1 MQNEVLICRGLPQ
14 LEAAMYRRN
23 ASTNSAFAYHNHLL
37 QGSALRYMCKELT
50 NKEMLGVMRYSLVQ
64 GTRRGKMS
72 SLYLNE
78 ATEISA
84 DVRAGIEF
92 PHPFIIN
99 VSGVDSDGLTQRWQL
114 SLPTEKLQLEWVE
127 ALKRGKEFVCS
138 MEQTGE
144 KDLLM
149 DLFRSM
155 FPAIRRLPRISPERV
170 KIYPNSFM
178 GSQVV
183 KYLTKKEN
191 YTSSQALS
199 IAQNMLNLRILEHVE
214 NEHAFHGNR
223 KHLYRFSRRLVVA
236 VPSAATTN
244 DALSAIF
251 SKLLLPD
258 LSKGGRSDTMEEEEQ
273 TSSLSPTTI
282 HLLRLRKQAQAE
294 LRVAVQTI
302 ENQEVAIS
310 TYAALHARNYARG
323 ELLFTRTRRV
333 ELLCLCLQVL
343 LAIEIFS
350 PSNFNITLFV
360 GLVTL
365 LCSAAYHIA
374 PVYRYVTGEKII
386 ESTSQLA
393 LEDIRLSANG
403 TPRSAVG
410 GGGDEDDDDE
420 EDDEEEEED
429 DELVKNEVSGEAEAG
444 DEEEDDE
451 EEEETE
457 AKGLKRLVRNEWGRL
472 KKVHKFLQRVRTRT
486 TSQLPS
492 ANSSTASSHPNT
504 NARFNIFRPLLS
516 PFKTKT
522 F

>member
-1 MQNEVLICRGLPQ
+1 MQDEVLICRGLPQ
-14 LEAAMYRRN
+14 LETAMYRRN
-23 ASTNSAFAYHNHLL
+23 ASTNSAFFYHNHLL
-37 QGSALRYMCKELT
+37 QGSALRYMRKELT
-50 NKEMLGVMRYSLVQ
+50 NKEMLGAMRYSLVQ

-72 SLYLNE
+72 SIYLNE

-84 DVRAGIEF
+84 DVRAGLDEF
-92 PHPFIIN
+92 PFPFVIN

-114 SLPTEKLQLEWVE
+114 LLPTERLQLEWVE
-127 ALKRGKEFVCS
+127 ALKRGREFVCS
-138 MEQTGE
+138 MDQSGE
-144 KDLLM
+144 KDLLL

-155 FPAIRRLPRISPERV
+155 FNAIRRLPRISPERV
-170 KIYPNSFM
+170 KIYPNSFS
-178 GSQVV
+178 GAQVMQ
-183 KYLTKKEN
+183 YLTKNEN
-191 YTSSQALS
+191 YSPSQALN
-199 IAQNMLNLRILEHVE
+199 IGQNMLNLRILEHVE

-236 VPSAATTN
+236 VPSTTPN

-258 LSKGGRSDTMEEEEQ
+258 LSKGRSDTMEEEEQ
-273 TSSLSPTTI
+273 TNSLSPTTI

-302 ENQEVAIS
+302 ETQEATIS
-310 TYAALHARNYARG
+310 AYSALHARNYARG

-343 LAIEIFS
+343 LVIDIFS
-350 PSNFNITLFV
+350 PLNFNITLFV
-360 GLVTL
+360 GFVAFF
-365 LCSAAYHIA
+365 CSAAYHIA
-374 PVYRYVTGEKII
+374 PVYRYVTGEKIV
-386 ESTSQLA
+386 ESTRQLA
-393 LEDIRLSANG
+393 LEDIRLSTNG
-403 TPRSAVG
+403 IPRSV

-420 EDDEEEEED
+420 EEDEEEEEEED
-429 DELVKNEVSGEAEAG
+429 DELVQNEGSGEAEAG

-451 EEEETE
+451 EEATFE

-486 TSQLPS
+486 SSQVLPGPTSS
-492 ANSSTASSHPNT
+492 SSTSPPNT
-504 NARFNIFRPLLS
+504 NVRFNLFRPLLS

-522 F
+522 L